1 MAGRHFD
8 RVFLRGDSKF
18 HQHAIIA
25 ECERYGA
32 TFAFVM
38 DGCAAIPAEL
48 AHQRSTMHPRS
59 LILGSAWAA
68 YHVNTSSVPPL
79 ATTVATVGLLGS
91 SSTICAPYESIRP
104 EVDPGAGGPGPPGLS
119 PSGAAFKGLQG
130 NNDQRGRLR
139 PE

>member
-38 DGCAAIPAEL
+38 DGWPQFRPNWHTNAQQCTRARL
-48 AHQRSTMHPRS
+48 FWGQLGQR
-59 LILGSAWAA
+59 
-68 YHVNTSSVPPL
+68 
-79 ATTVATVGLLGS
+79 TT
-91 SSTICAPYESIRP
+91 
-104 EVDPGAGGPGPPGLS
+104 
-119 PSGAAFKGLQG
+119 
-130 NNDQRGRLR
+130 
-139 PE
+139 